1 MKPDIIKQAK
11 IIFNSKL
18 EFETIQK
25 IAFDR
30 GFHWI
35 NQSPSKPPIL
45 VPFEDS
51 ECDSIILQNNQ
62 IYAGYGFSKY
72 SSYTQSNC
80 PELSPND
87 YIKSKG
93 FSSHLSFKILNL

>member
-35 NQSPSKPPIL
+35 NQSPSKCCFI
-45 VPFEDS
+45 
-51 ECDSIILQNNQ
+51 
-62 IYAGYGFSKY
+62 FSYLRFVK
-72 SSYTQSNC
+72 
-80 PELSPND
+80 E
-87 YIKSKG
+87 
-93 FSSHLSFKILNL
+93 